1 MGKYEESSYI
11 YSNNMTKV
19 LDGKGIYL
27 EYNKAMD
34 RILEVPKKLD
44 EIELASKQ
52 GLYKLMDKQKLD
64 ASQVR
69 ECGKLI

>member
-1 MGKYEESSYI
+1 MGKYEESAYI
-11 YSNNMTKV
+11 YSNNMKKV

-44 EIELASKQ
+44 EIELMSK
-52 GLYKLMDKQKLD
+52 
-64 ASQVR
+64 
-69 ECGKLI
+69 

>member
-44 EIELASKQ
+44 RSN
-52 GLYKLMDKQKLD
+52 
-64 ASQVR
+64 
-69 ECGKLI
+69 